1 MPRKLA
7 FICSTLLLG
16 LTLGLGASGAVG
28 AEKLDMPVHVRFA
41 TARPGIT
48 WYSYAGVLRPHMLK
62 VLPAG
67 SDVTIMNTALAI
79 ANAKLLIT
87 HRADIGFS
95 YPPVVEWA
103 EKGFGPFSAPAHD
116 LRGLVGSLDQYYQR
130 ITLQKNSPIN
140 SLAEIKA
147 KHLAV
152 HIGTNTPGSLNEYM
166 TQLILK
172 AYGLTYDDIKQYGGS
187 VTEAGL
193 PVLSNLFGQGRIDM
207 IIGITTAGHPNT
219 AQLASAPG
227 EKFLGLDEHAI
238 HFLAGYGFAP
248 ATMPANLFPGQPQP
262 IRGRLPLR
270 DLRGRFHVQRR
281 GLPADQSDHGELAAV
296 TKILRA
302 HERVDVG
309 GVGRTAKS
317 ARAAPSRR
325 PGVLQGDRCAALT
338 GLLSG

>member
-48 WYSYAGVLRPHMLK
+48 WYSYAGVLRPHMLN

-79 ANAKLLIT
+79 ANAKLLMA

-172 AYGLTYDDIKQYGGS
+172 ACGLTYDDIKQYGGS

-262 IRGRLPLR
+262 IKGVGFRSAIYVDASMSNAEAYLLTKAIMESRPQLQKSFERMSVWTPE
-270 DLRGRFHVQRR
+270 
-281 GLPADQSDHGELAAV
+281 ASV
-296 TKILRA
+296 TPQNLRA
-302 HERVDVG
+302 PLHPGAQEYF
-309 GVGRTAKS
+309 KEI
-317 ARAAPSRR
+317 
-325 PGVLQGDRCAALT
+325 GVLH
-338 GLLSG
+338 